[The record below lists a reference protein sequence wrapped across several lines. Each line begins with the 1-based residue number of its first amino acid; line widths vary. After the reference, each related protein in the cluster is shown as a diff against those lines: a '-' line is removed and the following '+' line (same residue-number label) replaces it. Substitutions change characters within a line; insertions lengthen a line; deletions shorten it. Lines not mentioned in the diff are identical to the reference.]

1 MKEKLNLLWNKAI
14 SLVKAIISPQVLI
27 VAASLIITAIGIG
40 WEFQRAEKLD
50 AERGVPFS
58 MDNPKETFYS
68 DLEYGIM
75 DYRNDVQYKAL
86 CTELAV
92 EGQCPFE
99 PETNYEIRFDFPD
112 VLIAE
117 IENELTDEYEV
128 DVQYSFQVAAGEY
141 GWILI
146 RIYNPQS
153 GRLFTARSSFQATDD
168 LYIKHDI
175 DVAADDS
182 RLVQWGHMEFNELRK
197 YMSFTLYT
205 SANPDAGPKQTTT
218 AVSFDSI
225 WYIRGTN
232 QEF

>member
-1 MKEKLNLLWNKAI
+1 MKEKLNLLWNRAI
-14 SLVKAIISPQVLI
+14 SLVKATILPQDLI
-27 VAASLIITAIGIG
+27 VTAGMIIAAIGIG
-40 WEFQRAEKLD
+40 WVFQRAEKLD

-75 DYRNDVQYKAL
+75 DYRNDVQYEAL
-86 CTELAV
+86 CIELAV

-112 VLIAE
+112 MLIAE

-146 RIYNPQS
+146 QIYNPQS

-168 LYIKHDI
+168 LCIKHNI
-175 DVAADDS
+175 DVTADDS
-182 RLVQWGHMEFNELRK
+182 SLAQWGIWSLTNC
-197 YMSFTLYT
+197 
-205 SANPDAGPKQTTT
+205 
-218 AVSFDSI
+218 VS
-225 WYIRGTN
+225 T
-232 QEF
+232 